1 MHDKKETLTL
11 AWCDNGTAD
20 GKFAESVAC
29 AVLAGTQ
36 PGNVAIHSI
45 IRVQGNQIAR
55 QRQGLFEIWANQD
68 TTDWILWVD
77 SDIVLNNDALK
88 KLWYTADKDT
98 APVVSGVYF
107 VSRESESTMMMPLPC
122 VYKWI
127 EDNNMM
133 ECIHPL
139 PYEQVIDIDAAGMG
153 FVLMHRSII
162 QKLEDKFPD
171 GFFFAETSER
181 KDKFISED
189 ISFFKKLTEVGVKVV
204 AHTGAVVQH
213 MKRFSYDSNFYNTYW
228 NSISMMQKEQEERTA
243 AIADVGPPEDK

>member
-1 MHDKKETLTL
+1 
-11 AWCDNGTAD
+11 
-20 GKFAESVAC
+20 
-29 AVLAGTQ
+29 
-36 PGNVAIHSI
+36 
-45 IRVQGNQIAR
+45 
-55 QRQGLFEIWANQD
+55 
-68 TTDWILWVD
+68 
-77 SDIVLNNDALK
+77 
-88 KLWYTADKDT
+88 
-98 APVVSGVYF
+98 
-107 VSRESESTMMMPLPC
+107 MMPLPC

-127 EDNNMM
+127 EDDSMM

-162 QKLEDKFPD
+162 KKLEDKFLD

-181 KDKFISED
+181 KEKFISED

-228 NSISMMQKEQEERTA
+228 NLL
-243 AIADVGPPEDK
+243 